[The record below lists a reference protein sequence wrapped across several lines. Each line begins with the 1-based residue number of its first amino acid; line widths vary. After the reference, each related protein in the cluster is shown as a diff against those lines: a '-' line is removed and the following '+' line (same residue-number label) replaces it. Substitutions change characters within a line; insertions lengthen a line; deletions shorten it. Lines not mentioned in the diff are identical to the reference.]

1 MNSSHQNLSY
11 AENFMYMLDR
21 MSNPSYKP
29 HPRLAKALDV
39 LFILHAE
46 HEMNCSTAAMRHLAS
61 SGVDVYSSLAGS
73 AAALYGPAH
82 GGANSAVIYM
92 LQKIGNVAN
101 IPTFIA
107 DVKAKKAKLMVRPS
121 HLIYALFFI
130 PSASQRDIYVIC
142 ICHLYLSFA
151 LTRACFAYFRL
162 QGFGH
167 RVYKNYDP
175 RARIIKSLADEVFS
189 IIGRDPLIEIA
200 IELERIALSDKYF
213 VERKLYPNVDFY
225 SGLIYKAMG
234 FPTDFFTVLFAIPRT
249 AGWLAHWAE
258 FLDDPEN
265 NILRPRQV
273 YLGSKKRDYADV
285 EGRAATSKSNISSE
299 LSAEAKRRLA

>member
-1 MNSSHQNLSY
+1 MNSSHENLSY

-21 MSNPSYKP
+21 MSNPNYKP

-107 DVKAKKAKLMVRPS
+107 DVKAKKAKLMVCLVHPVFRTMS
-121 HLIYALFFI
+121 HFI
-130 PSASQRDIYVIC
+130 PSS
-142 ICHLYLSFA
+142 
-151 LTRACFAYFRL
+151 
-162 QGFGH
+162 
-167 RVYKNYDP
+167 
-175 RARIIKSLADEVFS
+175 
-189 IIGRDPLIEIA
+189 
-200 IELERIALSDKYF
+200 
-213 VERKLYPNVDFY
+213 RK
-225 SGLIYKAMG
+225 
-234 FPTDFFTVLFAIPRT
+234 
-249 AGWLAHWAE
+249 
-258 FLDDPEN
+258 
-265 NILRPRQV
+265 
-273 YLGSKKRDYADV
+273 
-285 EGRAATSKSNISSE
+285 
-299 LSAEAKRRLA
+299 